1 MSPLEHSRA
10 STQRPA
16 GRLLTRKQSVALLN
30 ENGFPISMSL
40 MNKLCMPSL
49 DEGPRP
55 EGGWGKNHLYDPD
68 KVLRWARSRFRALTR
83 DR

>member
-10 STQRPA
+10 GTQRPA

-55 EGGWGKNHLYDPD
+55 EGRVGEEPPLRSGQGAPLGAIALPRPDP
-68 KVLRWARSRFRALTR
+68 
-83 DR
+83 